1 MPIPNSKRD
10 LFAVTPTAD
19 EVDLGSMNEAQQLE
33 ISLSEAGIKSQQA
46 LARHEVLKCI
56 VCNKRI
62 PKARR
67 DAVQGVQTCITD
79 QQRIDN
85 GEIDIA
91 EYL

>member
-1 MPIPNSKRD
+1 MPIPSSKRD

-19 EVDLGSMNEAQQLE
+19 EVDLGSVNELQQLE
-33 ISLSEAGIKSQQA
+33 ISLAEASIKSHQA
-46 LARHEVLKCI
+46 HAQHEVFKCI
-56 VCNKRI
+56 VCNRPINKDRRKAI
-62 PKARR
+62 P
-67 DAVQGVQTCITD
+67 GVQTCIKD